1 MSPLRVVAA
10 VLVRDGRVLAAQRPA
25 HKSQGG
31 LWELPGG
38 KVEPGETDAQALA
51 RELRE
56 ELGVDVVVGAAVAE
70 GLHPY
75 PARPVLLVALRCSL
89 APGAEPVAH
98 EHQALR
104 WVDAPGLDGLAWAPA
119 DLPLL
124 PAVRA
129 LLVPPPAGW

>member
-1 MSPLRVVAA
+1 MRPAPRLRVVAG
-10 VLVRDGRVLAAQRPA
+10 VLVEGGRVLAAQRPA

-38 KVEPGETDAQALA
+38 KVEPGESDALALA

-56 ELGVDVVVGAAVAE
+56 ELGLEVAVDQALGESTHA
-70 GLHPY
+70 Y
-75 PARPVLLVALRCSL
+75 PAGTVVLVALRCRRVGGQL
-89 APGAEPVAH
+89 VAH

-104 WVDAPGLDGLAWAPA
+104 WLAADELDSVTWAAA

-124 PAVRA
+124 GAVRSM
-129 LLVPPPAGW
+129 LG